1 MAVMSTPKTGANMT
15 SWDYYVVGKQDWK
28 RYEKILK
35 VETKNPTS
43 IFIDTKGT
51 KISNQVYKNG
61 DAVQLLDN
69 KSYNINNKVHARVKI
84 KGTQGYL
91 PISKLSKPPRNTT
104 EKEDIALSQL
114 NESVKKRNT
123 GNAGVCIIIK
133 NGNKV
138 AYTFDDVA
146 SAKTFSGTP
155 KADFSLNNSR
165 GSPVCFISHKDAGGA
180 KGYQQYV
187 SLTGNRNGGNQ
198 NVNQHPLVKD
208 FLKRLTIDI
217 DEVVVNK
224 RRPMRVIPFDGNG
237 KKLMNY
243 SIFGNDYGQKF
254 GKEHCH
260 FIAQGSPTLIEA
272 DPKDKPANCGIA
284 YELKFSEGIEV
295 SGDLSHFTSGG
306 YEPVIFARYS
316 SGRNFYVDGTKFSDA
331 RILIAPK
338 ILVGSSGYEV

>member
-1 MAVMSTPKTGANMT
+1 MAVMSTPKTGTRMT
-15 SWDYYVVGKQDWK
+15 SWDYYVVGKEDWK
-28 RYEKILK
+28 RYENILK
-35 VETKNPTS
+35 VESKTPTS
-43 IFIDTKGT
+43 IFTDVKGT
-51 KISNQVYKNG
+51 KTSDGVYKNG
-61 DAVQLLDN
+61 DALQLLDN

-84 KGTQGYL
+84 KGTEGYL
-91 PISKLSKPPRNTT
+91 AINKLSKPPKNTT

-138 AYTFDDVA
+138 VYTFHDVT

-155 KADFSLNNSR
+155 KADFSLNNSS
-165 GSPVCFISHKDAGGA
+165 GKPVCFISHKDAGGA
-180 KGYQQYV
+180 KAYQQYV
-187 SLTGNRNGGNQ
+187 SLTGNLSGGNQ
-198 NVNQHPLVKD
+198 NVNQHPLVQD

-217 DEVVVNK
+217 DEVTVNK
-224 RRPMRVIPFDGNG
+224 RRPMRVIPFDNSG

-243 SIFGNDYGQKF
+243 SIFGNDYGKNF

-316 SGRNFYVDGTKFSDA
+316 SARSFYVDGNKFNDA

-338 ILVGSSGYEV
+338 ILVGRSGYEV